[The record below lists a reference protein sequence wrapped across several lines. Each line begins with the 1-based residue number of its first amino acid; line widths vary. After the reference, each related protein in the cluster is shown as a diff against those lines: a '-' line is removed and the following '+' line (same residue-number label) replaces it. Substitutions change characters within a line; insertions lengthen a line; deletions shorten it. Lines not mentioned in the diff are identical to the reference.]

1 MAYTERETSEISREE
16 GGEARSWWRMVLRS
30 PEDKDTEL
38 GTLTAL
44 RVWKDRMGMLYG
56 SRVWRLMN
64 KVTSKDHGLQLVPL
78 ELI

>member
-1 MAYTERETSEISREE
+1 
-16 GGEARSWWRMVLRS
+16 MVLRS